1 MDKAFICSP
10 YRGDVEENVRK
21 AREYC
26 RWAAMEHGVIPAVRL
41 RNAARMHLLFPQFLD
56 DSDPAQRELGID
68 MGLELLADCKRL
80 YYFSDKITEGMAKEM
95 NRAHALGIPTEYVP
109 EEELSATESTE
120 MGGIQY
126 E

>member
-10 YRGDVEENVRK
+10 YRGDVGENIRK

-26 RWAAMEHGVIPAVRL
+26 RWAAMEHGVIPIAP
-41 RNAARMHLLFPQFLD
+41 HLLFPQFLD
-56 DSDPAQRELGID
+56 DGDPAQRELGID
-68 MGLELLADCKRL
+68 MGLELLADCKQL
-80 YYFSDKITEGMAKEM
+80 YYFGDVVTEGMAKEM

-109 EEELSATESTE
+109 EEELSAAESTE